1 MRWNRAVGIVA
12 GTLVGMT
19 GLSCVEGSGPTAQVP
34 TTLAIESGDGQT
46 GAYDR
51 ALPDPLAV
59 KVTDA
64 EGVPVADVVVT
75 WTLGPF
81 AGGSLSATK
90 DTTDAQGL
98 AYTRWSLGEAPDLST
113 VVYAEV
119 VGLAGSLVTF
129 HAKILPGPPA
139 ILAQGTGN
147 NQSGGVNA
155 TLAAPLV
162 VIVLDAHGRTVP
174 GVPVTWTVTGG
185 GGSVSGSPVLTDAD
199 GHSAVTWTLG
209 PTLTANSAAAEAA
222 GTTPASVGFVATATG
237 P

>member
-1 MRWNRAVGIVA
+1 MRWNRVVGIGVGVMAGVA
-12 GTLVGMT
+12 
-19 GLSCVEGSGPTAQVP
+19 GLSCAGDGGPSAQVP

-51 ALPDPLAV
+51 ALPNSLSV

-64 EGVPVADVVVT
+64 DGVPVADVVVT

-81 AGGSLSATK
+81 GGGSLSATK
-90 DTTDAQGL
+90 DTTNAQGL
-98 AYTRWSLGEAPDLST
+98 AYTRWSLGEGPDVSL

-119 VGLAGSLVTF
+119 VGLTGSPVTF

-139 ILAQGTGN
+139 VLSQGSGN
-147 NQSGGVNA
+147 NQSGGMNA

-162 VIVLDAHGRTVP
+162 VMVFDAHGRAVP
-174 GVPVTWTVTGG
+174 GVPVTWTVTSG
-185 GGSVSGSPVLTDAD
+185 GGSVSGSPVLTDA
-199 GHSAVTWTLG
+199 GGYSSVTWTLG
-209 PTLTANSAAAEAA
+209 PTLAANGAAAAAA

-237 P
+237 L